1 MGITKNRQILSFPK
15 ELIDFFPQPN
25 HTVPNNSTVKIC
37 GLSFMK
43 INILNCIPKHPTTVA
58 FLLTAL
64 LTLVAEADVILYDT
78 TFAEGAGNVLDKGD
92 TQAVRD
98 DTLWQAASGT
108 GWTHG
113 VGNSWIFNTQTGDG
127 SPPDGSTAEGPL
139 FKILNLSGK
148 GLTNEN
154 ALNLSFNY
162 SAWGAA
168 AGTGQDDLYIHVWGF
183 KDISSTSTT
192 VVADLVSQEG
202 NSWGALSGSEYD
214 DFTRYNLKDG
224 SVLSVGSSSNAAS
237 RAITMDNIS
246 LSETNDG
253 TQANASFRLN
263 STGTLAN
270 YDYLAVSFTRNV
282 AGQSGEGFAIRDFN
296 ITAVPEPSSL
306 TMLGLTLLGLSVR
319 RRGKSK
325 LSRSN

>member
-1 MGITKNRQILSFPK
+1 
-15 ELIDFFPQPN
+15 
-25 HTVPNNSTVKIC
+25 
-37 GLSFMK
+37 MK
-43 INILNCIPKHPTTVA
+43 INILNCIPKHSTTVA

-113 VGNSWIFNTQTGDG
+113 DGNSWIYNQRTGDG
-127 SPPDGSTAEGPL
+127 SPPDGSPAEGPL

-183 KDISSTSTT
+183 KDVSSTSTT

-202 NSWGALSGSEYD
+202 NSWGALNPSEYD
-214 DFTRYNLKDG
+214 DFIRYNLKDG
-224 SVLSVGSSSNAAS
+224 SVLSAGSSSNAAS
-237 RAITMDNIS
+237 RAITMENIS
-246 LSETNDG
+246 LSETNDN

-263 STGTLAN
+263 STGTLSN

-282 AGQSGEGFAIRDFN
+282 DGQSGEAFAIQDFN

-306 TMLGLTLLGLSVR
+306 TMLGLSLLGLSVR

-325 LSRSN
+325 LSG